1 MAQGQTSSAVFLP
14 DGKLKLPTGFRNWVF
29 IGGPLTP
36 NGLNGGQ
43 ANFPEF
49 HNVYVEARNLEA
61 YKKTGKFPE
70 GTLIVKELTLV
81 LNPTFPDAP
90 EQNLPGGVSSM
101 GHLTALMP
109 P

>member
-1 MAQGQTSSAVFLP
+1 MASSAVFLP

-61 YKKTGKFPE
+61 YNKAGKFPE
-70 GTLIVKELTLV
+70 GTLVVKELTVV
-81 LNPTFPDAP
+81 LTQRSLTAP
-90 EQNLPGGVSSM
+90 GQNLPGGF
-101 GHLTALMP
+101 LQWAI
-109 P
+109 